1 MTPQERWK
9 VVKEQRGC
17 FSCLKRSKGHSS
29 ANCLRKEACTEKRR
43 DGVSCGKFHHKLL
56 HLDNGMERSENMQ
69 VSFIQDS
76 GKAILPIVS
85 GLIKGKDNE
94 TVEASVFYD
103 SGAQVS
109 IIRSALAERLR
120 LESRPVKIVITKVGG
135 VEEDLDTKLYKVPV
149 CDDNGKLVQTIRAV
163 GIPQIS
169 DETANPN
176 VNYIS
181 SVLGIP
187 VNQLHRKAGPVDLLI
202 GINYPRL
209 HIGETKTKEGFV
221 ARKSP
226 LGWVVFGYDS

>member
-1 MTPQERWK
+1 M
-9 VVKEQRGC
+9 KEQRGC
-17 FSCLKRSKGHSS
+17 FSCLKRSRGSRGHAS
-29 ANCLRKEACTEKRR
+29 ANCLRKEACTERRR
-43 DGVSCGKFHHKLL
+43 DGTSCGKFHHKLL
-56 HLDNGMERSENMQ
+56 HVDNGMERSENMQ

-85 GLIKGKDNE
+85 GLIKGSDTE

-109 IIRSALAERLR
+109 IIRTALAEHLC
-120 LESRPVKIVITKVGG
+120 LESKPIKICITKVGG
-135 VEEDLDTKLYKVPV
+135 VEEDLDTKLDTVPV
-149 CDDNGKLVQTIRAV
+149 CDDNGTLVQTIRAV

-187 VNQLHRKAGPVDLLI
+187 VNQPQRKAGTVDLLI
-202 GINYPRL
+202 GINYPRF
-209 HIGETKTKEGFV
+209 HIG
-221 ARKSP
+221 
-226 LGWVVFGYDS
+226 